1 MKMKLKKGDPIMV
14 ISGKDKG
21 KTGTI
26 MHAYPAT
33 GKVMIEGVAVYKR
46 SRKAAAR
53 GQSGSIIELPRAIDA
68 SNVML
73 VDPKTNKPTRI
84 GRKVENG
91 TVIRFAKKSG
101 STLS

>member
-1 MKMKLKKGDPIMV
+1 MKLKKGDPIMV

-26 MHAYPAT
+26 LHAYPMT
-33 GKVMIEGVAVYKR
+33 GKVMIDGIAMFKR
-46 SRKAAAR
+46 SRKAVR
-53 GQSGSIIELPRAIDA
+53 GQDGAIIEKPRAIDA

-84 GRKVENG
+84 GRKIEDG
-91 TVIRFAKKSG
+91 KVIRFAKKSG
-101 STLS
+101 SALS